1 MWSGAHGTPDLS
13 QNRISFIHFGIRI
26 EPGGAESTTF
36 NVSIIIQANCTIAA
50 TNLTFPPQGVL
61 SAAVASTSTLT
72 VTCTN
77 TTPYTVGLSAG
88 TGTGN
93 TETSRR
99 MFGAVNTTASVG
111 YQLFKAD
118 LTTNWGDATVAA
130 RVSGTGTGA
139 AQTLT
144 VNGSVPAQA
153 TPAPDT
159 YSSIVTATVYF

>member
-1 MWSGAHGTPDLS
+1 MERLIYRKIAFLLLTTLASASSLAAG
-13 QNRISFIHFGIRI
+13 QNL
-26 EPGGAESTTF
+26 TTF
-36 NVSIIIQANCTIAA
+36 NVSIVIQANCTIAA

-61 SAAVASTSTLT
+61 SAPVASTSTLT

-77 TTPYTVGLSAG
+77 TTPYTVGLNAG

-93 TETSRR
+93 TEANRR

-111 YQLFKAD
+111 YQLYKPD
-118 LTTNWGDATVAA
+118 LTTVWGDSTVAA
-130 RVSGTGTGA
+130 RVVGTGTGA

-159 YSSIVTATVYF
+159 YSSTVTATVYF

>member
-1 MWSGAHGTPDLS
+1 M
-13 QNRISFIHFGIRI
+13 
-26 EPGGAESTTF
+26 
-36 NVSIIIQANCTIAA
+36 
-50 TNLTFPPQGVL
+50 L

>member
-1 MWSGAHGTPDLS
+1 MERLIYRKTAFLLFTSLASASSLAA
-13 QNRISFIHFGIRI
+13 QN
-26 EPGGAESTTF
+26 STTF

-88 TGTGN
+88 TSTGN

-130 RVSGTGTGA
+130 RAERHARTRPRCQWLGPGHAGA
-139 AQTLT
+139 
-144 VNGSVPAQA
+144 
-153 TPAPDT
+153 
-159 YSSIVTATVYF
+159 

>member
-1 MWSGAHGTPDLS
+1 MKRLIYRSATFSLLS
-13 QNRISFIHFGIRI
+13 SLVCASNLAAGQ
-26 EPGGAESTTF
+26 STANF
-36 NVSIIIQANCTIAA
+36 NVTIVIQANCTIAA
-50 TNLTFPPQGVL
+50 NNLAFGPQGVL
-61 SAAVASTSTLT
+61 STAVTSTSTLT

-77 TTPYTVGLSAG
+77 TTPYTVGLNAG

-93 TETSRR
+93 TEASRH
-99 MFGAVNTTASVG
+99 MFGTVNTTASVA
-111 YQLFKAD
+111 YQLYKAD
-118 LTTNWGDATVAA
+118 LSTVWGDATVAA